1 MSRRRGPR
9 SLSRCWPD
17 VRGSGHEDR
26 PVQTQTGGRGKRMN
40 HQARPTQAREIRAA
54 IGRILLQDWDP
65 IGVRDVPEAQDE
77 YDSYVGGVYG
87 LLVSGASP
95 QAVAEHLCAVERER
109 MALGQRQ
116 PADLLLVAEKL
127 CRLDV
132 RLAPE

>member
-1 MSRRRGPR
+1 
-9 SLSRCWPD
+9 
-17 VRGSGHEDR
+17 
-26 PVQTQTGGRGKRMN
+26 MN
-40 HQARPTQAREIRAA
+40 HQTRPTQAREIQAA
-54 IGRILLQDWDP
+54 IGRILLHDWDP

-87 LLVSGASP
+87 LLVSGAPP
-95 QAVAEHLCAVERER
+95 QAIAEHLCAVERES